1 MLARIS
7 QKIYSIS
14 TLFSK
19 NDDIIDTD
27 EKKRYLLLIIQV
39 EEVKQQLQKLENF
52 IKSKPDLEKM
62 CIEYIQIDFDG
73 IAIPKKIASEDFDQ
87 NNPIDQI
94 TLLELQHNH
103 LKFQLNEQILFI
115 KRNRE
120 IYNLFE
126 EYVLEEKN
134 KQKNN
139 DFVNPQK
146 NAQVFLLGDVN

>member
-1 MLARIS
+1 
-7 QKIYSIS
+7 
-14 TLFSK
+14 
-19 NDDIIDTD
+19 
-27 EKKRYLLLIIQV
+27 
-39 EEVKQQLQKLENF
+39 
-52 IKSKPDLEKM
+52 M